1 MDRSTTL
8 PRLEIGVGVVIV
20 ASDSCLYIIGW
31 ISFRAYVLERTLKF
45 LPQTY
50 RGGRK
55 LFG

>member
-1 MDRSTTL
+1 MDRSKTL

-20 ASDSCLYIIGW
+20 ASDSCLYIIGG

-45 LPQTY
+45 LPRTY